1 MTSQYARIAPKV
13 TALISAEKP
22 DDRAQTAYLIARIAF
37 LTIWHKSPETATT
50 RLRSLLSELAAM
62 GSS

>member
-1 MTSQYARIAPKV
+1 MSDYAKIAPKV
-13 TALISAEKP
+13 AALITAARPE
-22 DDRAQTAYLIARIAF
+22 DRAQTAYLIARYAV
-37 LTIWHKSPETATT
+37 LSLWHKSPETATN